1 MFHTDHLLQV
11 VDGGLTELGV
21 PRTITD
27 EQTIKFYKQQQ
38 RKDAKVMELC
48 AVKAGS
54 FHFSLLDLRCP
65 AGSPRVRRSHGL
77 PSEPGSGSGCT

>member
-1 MFHTDHLLQV
+1 MFHTDHLFQV

-21 PRTITD
+21 PGTITD

-48 AVKAGS
+48 AVKAG
-54 FHFSLLDLRCP
+54 HFSKQLSFQFVGP
-65 AGSPRVRRSHGL
+65 ALS
-77 PSEPGSGSGCT
+77 SG